1 MGTASAKSK
10 LQNWP
15 QHGTQPRGTTTC
27 MDAQW
32 MKLESD
38 GHMEERQ
45 SVRDIGLQPVE
56 SGTSTELMNW

>member
-1 MGTASAKSK
+1 
-10 LQNWP
+10 
-15 QHGTQPRGTTTC
+15 